1 VRTQAHAV
9 FRGVVQ
15 GVNFRA
21 QCRGHALGLGLTG
34 WVQNLGDGS
43 VEAVFEGD
51 RESVEEAI
59 AWNRTSQ
66 PRAEVSH
73 VDVGWS
79 PPTSEFRTFEIR
91 H

>member
-1 VRTQAHAV
+1 VRARAHVV
-9 FRGVVQ
+9 FRGIVQ

-21 QCRGHALGLGLTG
+21 HCQGRALGAGLTG
-34 WVQNLGDGS
+34 WVRNCEDGT

-51 RESVEEAI
+51 RQTVEETI
-59 AWNRTSQ
+59 AWNRASQ
-66 PRAEVSH
+66 PRAEVSGLE
-73 VDVGWS
+73 VTWS